1 MTQLMDSMELVR
13 LQTRSRQ
20 AALHLQLSSAQLTPS
35 RLLRFLCPQR
45 RQEGFVGWYHSHPFD
60 VETYSHAHLSAIDVQ
75 TQTGWQLASGAWTAI
90 VVDPLRS
97 LAKQEPEF
105 GCFRVYPP
113 RHNPPANECPDGQM

>member
-1 MTQLMDSMELVR
+1 
-13 LQTRSRQ
+13 
-20 AALHLQLSSAQLTPS
+20 
-35 RLLRFLCPQR
+35 
-45 RQEGFVGWYHSHPFD
+45 VGWYHSHPFD

-113 RHNPPANECPDGQM
+113 RHTPPANECPDGQIDTDVAARTTRWGLRSARTRNK